1 MGVKLGRGRSQPES
15 EQSELVWWPGSQSSR
30 REKVSGVLWS
40 LTAAAP
46 LLLLLN
52 ELIYHSGQT
61 EMLPSLASDVRH
73 PPAFGSVPDCGPVRG
88 FPLRSRASLV

>member
-1 MGVKLGRGRSQPES
+1 MRWFVG
-15 EQSELVWWPGSQSSR
+15 LVLRSSR

-61 EMLPSLASDVRH
+61 EMLPSLASDVRR
-73 PPAFGSVPDCGPVRG
+73 GS
-88 FPLRSRASLV
+88 LQSLVQCLPVGL